1 MAKRIKNGEIENTKK
16 KTTKKKVGYSKL
28 EFTFNVVSLIVAI
41 CVGFYFG
48 ARSFYYYSKQ
58 SQKLAGDALTLNGSI
73 TSNNYVVTT
82 GDGLHQDTDGY
93 YFKGNVY
100 NNYVKFANR
109 LFRVVRINNDGSVKL
124 VSENI
129 ATEFM
134 WGDESEYVGSNL
146 DKWLDKTETLGT
158 GVYLDTLPSPKDF
171 LVKTEFN
178 VPSFNGKSATD
189 GKKKLSNYVT
199 TLTIKD
205 YSNANGTNSYLN
217 IKKYFWLIGTGE
229 NGDNLYVSED
239 GELLE
244 ASPYEAYGVRPVIT
258 LKPDTI
264 LAGGIGTLDDP
275 FVINQGD
282 KVNLVH
288 SDIVIDGC
296 NFKVFYDNGDIVKMA
311 FTNFL
316 VAGGIPYGKYNT
328 MFDPTEKG
336 SLAHYLNNDF
346 YNAISF
352 KEYLED
358 SYFYVGEV
366 SPDTSLDFTNLYYNF
381 VVSKVGMLNTFDY
394 QVFDADGYYL
404 NNHTSDVGTMAY
416 VYHNNG
422 LLEEVE
428 ISEARPTVPVIT
440 IKKSKIDLS
449 KGQNNTYI
457 LR

>member
-1 MAKRIKNGEIENTKK
+1 MAKRIKKSEKETKK
-16 KTTKKKVGYSKL
+16 KTTKKKVGYSKI
-28 EFTFNVVSLIVAI
+28 EFTFNVVSLIIAI
-41 CVGFYFG
+41 GVGFYFG

-73 TSNNYVVTT
+73 TSNNYVVTS

-134 WGDESEYVGSNL
+134 WGEESNYVGSNL

-158 GVYLDTLPSPKDF
+158 GVYLDTIPSPKDF
-171 LVKTEFN
+171 LVKTKYN
-178 VPSFNGKSATD
+178 IPSFNGKSATD
-189 GKKKLSNYVT
+189 GKKTLSNYVT

-205 YSNANGTNSYLN
+205 YSLANGTNSYLN

-229 NGDNLYVSED
+229 NGDNLYVTED

-244 ASPYEAYGVRPVIT
+244 GSPYEAYGVRPVIT
-258 LKPDTI
+258 LKPDTV

-275 FVINQGD
+275 FVVNQGD
-282 KVNLVH
+282 KTNLVH

-316 VAGGIPYGKYNT
+316 VAGYIPYGKYNT

-336 SLAHYLNNDF
+336 SLPNYLNTDF
-346 YNAISF
+346 YNALSF
-352 KEYLED
+352 KDMLED

-366 SPDTSLDFTNLYYNF
+366 SSDTSLDFTNMYYNF

-394 QVFDADGYYL
+394 QAFDADGYYL
-404 NNHTSDVGTMAY
+404 NNHTSEIGTMAY

-422 LLEEVE
+422 LLEEVD
-428 ISEARPTVPVIT
+428 ISELRPTVPVIT
-440 IKKSKIDLS
+440 IKKSKIDLT
-449 KGQNNTYI
+449 KGQNNTYT